1 MANDNASVSTRTYNL
16 QDVVQAL
23 RAADAA
29 GNTDDAR
36 RLAEIAVRLQTQV
49 APNHQPEATTEPITA
64 GSQTAPDTSF
74 SSALKQSFV
83 QPLQGIG
90 QSIEQVGKVA
100 GSPDAQSIG
109 KSIQDALP
117 SPTNYQSATERLA
130 HPEAGDKTIAG
141 FGYEYLPRAAV
152 EQVGGLAG
160 SLTARG
166 IGAAALAP
174 LVPEASA
181 AGAIAGPAA
190 FGTLATL
197 GPTVLA
203 RAQKNGHDIPTWDDW
218 AVAAGS
224 AGLQGLL
231 ESIGVKGLGK
241 LNSSV
246 AGSMIRQLATNTSQ
260 TLVQQISETAGTK
273 DGLSVDPKLALAQ
286 GLASGVTGGVVQAG
300 AEVARGINPPPVV
313 KDAQATASLAKRLQS
328 IANENGL
335 DLRDTG
341 ASGEGANA
349 AVGKAHTQ
357 IVEGIK
363 ALSAVLRPELADD
376 PAIRAAI
383 ADAKRKGGFVSK
395 TELSAIR
402 DRVGDTEEGQGLLR
416 LLREKNALSSVAPL
430 AGKTGGISTVIEKL
444 QPSALKRPV
453 SVAGALA
460 AGAALPHY
468 AVPAALGLGASYG
481 LARGLD
487 ALTGRRYPL
496 NRLVQSYANYE
507 SPEGVSAPQAPSIL
521 ATRKNLNTQSNAA
534 PTSATIR
541 RLIDRQRASE
551 LIRSV
556 QLADVVPEGGW
567 GRRLYDNLGL
577 TPREV
582 EKGLNILSNEKG
594 LLTRGEVARAVDD
607 PNSLMAS
614 KLGLAIEDHLNN
626 LASTGRL
633 VRAKGWIPKTGSQ
646 GVGIVAG
653 MPDGTVDPTVARPFA
668 YKGAIKLH
676 NDAILQTDAHI
687 ESSGRSTEVLQA
699 ARDGLYR
706 LGASKTKTH
715 ARMAIADAV
724 KAVSKPEDKAFVIST
739 LSPLVNLKTHE

>member
-1 MANDNASVSTRTYNL
+1 MANDNASVSIRTYNL
-16 QDVVQAL
+16 HDVVQAL

-49 APNHQPEATTEPITA
+49 APNQPEATTEQITA
-64 GSQTAPDTSF
+64 GSQTAPDNSF
-74 SSALKQSFV
+74 SSALKQSFA
-83 QPLQGIG
+83 QPLQGVG

-100 GSPDAQSIG
+100 DSSDMQSIG

-141 FGYEYLPRAAV
+141 LGYEYLPRAAV

-160 SLTARG
+160 SLAARG

-174 LVPEASA
+174 LGPEASA

-218 AVAAGS
+218 AGAAGS

-246 AGSMIRQLATNTSQ
+246 AGSMIWQLATNTGQ
-260 TLVQQISETAGTK
+260 TLVQQIAETAGTK

-286 GLASGVTGGVVQAG
+286 GLASGVTGGAVQAG
-300 AEVARGINPPPVV
+300 AEVAKGINPPPVV
-313 KDAQATASLAKRLQS
+313 KDAQATAALAKRLQS

-341 ASGEGANA
+341 TGGEGAHA

-357 IVEGIK
+357 IVESIK

-376 PAIRAAI
+376 PVIRAAI
-383 ADAKRKGGFVSK
+383 ADAKRKGGFVTKS
-395 TELSAIR
+395 ELSAIG
-402 DRVGDTEEGQGLLR
+402 DRVGNTEEGQGLLS

-430 AGKTGGISTVIEKL
+430 AGKTGGISTALEKL
-444 QPSALKRPV
+444 QPSVLKRPV
-453 SVAGALA
+453 TVAGALA
-460 AGAALPHY
+460 AGAVLPHY

-507 SPEGVSAPQAPSIL
+507 SPEGIPAPQSPSIL
-521 ATRKNLNTQSNAA
+521 AKRHNPNIQAEAA
-534 PTSATIR
+534 PTSDAIR

-551 LIRSV
+551 LVRSA

-577 TPREV
+577 TPKEV

-614 KLGLAIEDHLNN
+614 KLGLAIEDHLKN
-626 LASTGRL
+626 LVSTGRL
-633 VRAKGWIPKTGSQ
+633 IRAGGWTPKGRSQ
-646 GVGIVAG
+646 GIGWHEGA
-653 MPDGTVDPTVARPFA
+653 VDPTVARPFA
-668 YKGAIKLH
+668 YKGAINLH

-687 ESSGRSTEVLQA
+687 QSSGRSSEVVQA
-699 ARDGLYR
+699 ARDGLFR
-706 LGASKTKTH
+706 LGASKTKTD
-715 ARMAIADAV
+715 ARMAIADTMRAI
-724 KAVSKPEDKAFVIST
+724 SKPEDKAFVFST
-739 LSPLVNLKTHE
+739 LSPLVALKTHE